1 MLPSG
6 YPRRQKPITAQ
17 EDEVA
22 SVPPEPSSM
31 LSATASTSF
40 AESSKPGKRE
50 SEFSHDELPEV
61 KALLK
66 AQRAR
71 TPVALAVAQDL
82 DSVPFR
88 VTEPF
93 MVLGWFWVVE
103 SWVGYIIFL
112 PFRFTS
118 MLK

>member
-1 MLPSG
+1 M
-6 YPRRQKPITAQ
+6 
-17 EDEVA
+17 
-22 SVPPEPSSM
+22 PPEPSLST
-31 LSATASTSF
+31 LSAI

-50 SEFSHDELPEV
+50 SESAHDELPEV

-71 TPVALAVAQDL
+71 TPVALAVAQDF

-103 SWVGYIIFL
+103 SWVRYIL
-112 PFRFTS
+112 CLS
-118 MLK
+118 GSL

>member
-1 MLPSG
+1 MLSSG
-6 YPRRQKPITAQ
+6 YPRRQNPITPQ

-22 SVPPEPSSM
+22 SPPPEPSSST

-50 SEFSHDELPEV
+50 SESAHEELPEV

-103 SWVGYIIFL
+103 SWVGYIFCL
-112 PFRFTS
+112 FGS
-118 MLK
+118 L